1 MKKLLV
7 ILVLALVGNIAFAET
22 SVDKYPKYPKS
33 NNSGFNYTKHYRKQ
47 SRVKFFDR
55 LFDRNH
61 CNHYRQGQS

>member
-22 SVDKYPKYPKS
+22 SVDKYPKP
-33 NNSGFNYTKHYRKQ
+33 NNSGFNYAKHYRKQ

-55 LFDRNH
+55 LFDRNN
-61 CNHYRQGQS
+61 CNHYRQR